1 MNYKEE
7 IMQFELEATVLNGKV
22 VTNAKELLANIDNG
36 LKHYDYVVTEN
47 TYEQAKKDRAQ
58 LNSIVKMVSDER
70 KRVEDDLFSEW
81 KEDKKNIMDIEK
93 KIKAYSDKLGSG
105 INDIDNELKEE
116 KRKQIYEA
124 WETILTEKGSE
135 YYDLKPKFDEKW
147 LNKTTSTKSIEKDLN
162 KIYDKIIQDLGFME
176 TFLPKDETEIEQIK
190 EEYFKEYDL
199 MKAKVLADD
208 LKRIR
213 ERVENQKAQRDI
225 NTQDN
230 QESGSIARFEGS
242 ESVLEQKKDLPNTN
256 WATFRVEGTKEDLME
271 LTVELKKLMAKSNFK
286 YQVTGKGE
294 L

>member
-1 MNYKEE
+1 
-7 IMQFELEATVLNGKV
+7 MQFELEATVLNGKV

-93 KIKAYSDKLGSG
+93 KIKQCADSLGQG
-105 INDIDNELKEE
+105 ITDIEDTLKEE
-116 KRKQIYEA
+116 KRKHIYEA
-124 WETILTEKGSE
+124 WQTLLDSKGNGE
-135 YYDLKPKFDEKW
+135 HYDLTPKFNEKW
-147 LNKTTSTKSIEKDLN
+147 LNKTTSNKSIEKDLSA
-162 KIYDKIIQDLGFME
+162 IYDKIVQDLGFME
-176 TFLPKDETEIEQIK
+176 TFLPNDETDIAQIK
-190 EEYFKEYDL
+190 EVYFQDYDL
-199 MKAKVLADD
+199 MRAKVKADD

-213 ERVENQKAQRDI
+213 ETVEQRKAQGNI
-225 NTQDN
+225 NTLES
-230 QESGSIARFEGS
+230 QESRPIEPLERS

-256 WATFRVEGTKEDLME
+256 WATFRVEGTKEDLLE
-271 LTVELKKLMAKSNFK
+271 LTKMLKGLMEKSNFK

-294 L
+294 I

>member
-147 LNKTTSTKSIEKDLN
+147 LNKTTSNKSIEKDLN

-213 ERVENQKAQRDI
+213 ERVESQKSQRDI
-225 NTQDN
+225 NTPDN
-230 QESGSIARFEGS
+230 QENASIARFEGS

-256 WATFRVEGTKEDLME
+256 WATFRVEGTKEDLIE
-271 LTVELKKLMAKSNFK
+271 LTVTLKHLMSKSNFTYK
-286 YQVTGKGE
+286 VTGKGE

>member
-7 IMQFELEATVLNGKV
+7 KQMQFELEATVLNGKV

-93 KIKAYSDKLGSG
+93 KIKQCADSLGQG
-105 INDIDNELKEE
+105 ITDIEDALKEE
-116 KRKQIYEA
+116 KRKHIYEA
-124 WETILTEKGSE
+124 WQTLLDGKGNGE
-135 YYDLKPKFDEKW
+135 HYDLTPKFNEKW
-147 LNKTTSTKSIEKDLN
+147 LNKTTSNKSIEKDLN
-162 KIYDKIIQDLGFME
+162 AIYDKIIQDLGFME
-176 TFLPKDETEIEQIK
+176 TFLPNDETDIAQIK
-190 EEYFKEYDL
+190 EVYFQDYDL
-199 MKAKVLADD
+199 MRAKVKADD

-213 ERVENQKAQRDI
+213 ETVERQKQKEEQI
-225 NTQDN
+225 V
-230 QESGSIARFEGS
+230 QEPLHFEQSIPNEP
-242 ESVLEQKKDLPNTN
+242 ENKVVEQNTN
-256 WATFRVEGTKEDLME
+256 WAEFRVEGTREQLLE
-271 LTVELKKLMAKSNFK
+271 LTKVLVNLRNNTSFEFK
-286 YQVTGKGE
+286 VTNKGE

>member
-1 MNYKEE
+1 
-7 IMQFELEATVLNGKV
+7 MQFELEAKVLNGKV

-81 KEDKKNIMDIEK
+81 KEDKKNIMGIEK
-93 KIKAYSDKLGSG
+93 KIKQCADSLGQG
-105 INDIDNELKEE
+105 ITEIEDTLKDE
-116 KRKQIYEA
+116 KRKHIYEA
-124 WETILTEKGSE
+124 WQTLLDSKGNGE
-135 YYDLKPKFDEKW
+135 HYDLTPKFNEKW
-147 LNKTTSTKSIEKDLN
+147 LNKTTSNKSIEKDLSA
-162 KIYDKIIQDLGFME
+162 IYDKIIQDLGFME
-176 TFLPKDETEIEQIK
+176 TFLPQDETDIAQIK
-190 EEYFKEYDL
+190 EVYFQDYDL
-199 MKAKVLADD
+199 MRAKVKADD

-213 ERVENQKAQRDI
+213 ETVERQKSKGYT
-225 NTQDN
+225 NTLEN

-256 WATFRVEGTKEDLME
+256 WATFRVEGTRDDLME